1 MEVLHPVALVVVDV
15 PDLLVLVEIGEI
27 LEELVVAEQEIHLL
41 SVLLKDKMED
51 QVQEIIQVAA
61 VVVPVQLAAIAQAIQ
76 LQEMEALVVI

>member
-1 MEVLHPVALVVVDV
+1 MLHPVALVVVDV